1 MNEKIKIKL
10 KSYDYILLEKSIK
23 DIIKS
28 IEPTGV
34 IINGPIPL
42 PTKNKKITVLKS
54 PHVHKKSREQFILSI
69 HRRYLEIINAN
80 TKTIDSLMELEL
92 ARGVD
97 VKIKI

>member
-1 MNEKIKIKL
+1 MNEKIKLKL

-23 DIIKS
+23 NIIKS
-28 IEPTGV
+28 IKYTGV

-42 PTKNKKITVLKS
+42 PTKKKYFTVLKS

-69 HRRYLEIINAN
+69 HIRYLEIINAN
-80 TKTIDSLMELEL
+80 TKTINALMKIEL